1 MLGRQTW
8 LRSGKR
14 TGVGVSG
21 RAKLRRILGYD
32 DRSGSLAHFAA
43 CWRWAEKAD
52 ADVATALQAR
62 TMTRLDYKCSA
73 TAEYDSCML
82 CYILDFHL
90 TNTLY
95 ILLSSYTKLVLLLAS
110 GTISSRVGVCSLADS
125 LGTVIVNATDN
136 STETNLSYYAAYS

>member
-32 DRSGSLAHFAA
+32 DRSGSLAHFAV
-43 CWRWAEKAD
+43 CWRWAEKAE

-73 TAEYDSCML
+73 TSEYDSCML

-110 GTISSRVGVCSLADS
+110 GTKYQLEGGRMFTCGLSGNGDS
-125 LGTVIVNATDN
+125 QCYRQFYRN
-136 STETNLSYYAAYS
+136 